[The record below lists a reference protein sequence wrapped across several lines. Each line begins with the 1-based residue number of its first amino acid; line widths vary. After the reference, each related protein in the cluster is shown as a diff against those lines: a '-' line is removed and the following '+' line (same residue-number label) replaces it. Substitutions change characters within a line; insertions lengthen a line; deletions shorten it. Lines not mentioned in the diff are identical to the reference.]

1 MTSQQNDSKRHSVH
15 TASAVSRAKHRL
27 GAPPLRARLT
37 MFAAACPMIAQALM
51 MVILLLHGQW
61 LFAAMIAPGIFACLV
76 SLLLTLPSPPG
87 PEKAP
92 DPQQATIDVG
102 ITGDADDRAADLRH
116 APSQPIESLLH
127 FARLPWR
134 AIVGRWL
141 EPLDLAVP
149 IGMTGSEPLMLDLN
163 RQGPHALVAGTT
175 GSGKSVLLQ
184 SWCLALASMNGPEHL
199 NFVFLDFKGGSAFRK
214 LERLPHTVGSVCDLD
229 LNHAVRA
236 LRALELELR
245 RREHLVA
252 AERVGSIGQLQSPPP
267 SLIVVIDE
275 FHALNNQLPDYVDRL
290 VRIASLGR
298 SLGMHVIACTQ
309 NPLGQVSADMK
320 ANMALNICLRVRDGL
335 QSIEL
340 LGDGRAASISP
351 SAPGC
356 AWRNDGESVE
366 PFRCA
371 FVSDIGA
378 MVEAARTAA
387 AFHGLVHASALFTA
401 PLPRIVEAD
410 MLPARSSDV
419 PSVPFALADD
429 GIGIDVAELAVNAG
443 NVGIIGSA
451 GRGKSTILALL
462 AHRSRDILGLCVRWT
477 RREGRAFVTS
487 TVRHHR
493 RVRFSSESPPPVSP
507 HLLWLVDDAD
517 TLFDP
522 FGTDPLC
529 ARLKDALGDHDVT
542 VVFAVETSKHI
553 RIPEHCGT
561 RIVFP
566 TGERTVDLM
575 DGIPAGLLSQCGPDD
590 IMTAGRAVL
599 LREGNALWIQ
609 CAMAKI

>member
-1 MTSQQNDSKRHSVH
+1 MKR
-15 TASAVSRAKHRL
+15 TILQK
-27 GAPPLRARLT
+27 
-37 MFAAACPMIAQALM
+37 AAAAALF
-51 MVILLLHGQW
+51 V
-61 LFAAMIAPGIFACLV
+61 
-76 SLLLTLPSPPG
+76 LLTAALL
-87 PEKAP
+87 A
-92 DPQQATIDVG
+92 
-102 ITGDADDRAADLRH
+102 AADFLLVDDIHSYSRVMLQELYADAGNIDTLFLGSSH
-116 APSQPIESLLH
+116 CYRSVDPAQVDAALGTHSFNAGSSQ
-127 FARLPWR
+127 
-134 AIVGRWL
+134 
-141 EPLDLAVP
+141 
-149 IGMTGSEPLMLDLN
+149 
-163 RQGPHALVAGTT
+163 
-175 GSGKSVLLQ
+175 
-184 SWCLALASMNGPEHL
+184 
-199 NFVFLDFKGGSAFRK
+199 
-214 LERLPHTVGSVCDLD
+214 
-229 LNHAVRA
+229 
-236 LRALELELR
+236 
-245 RREHLVA
+245 
-252 AERVGSIGQLQSPPP
+252 
-267 SLIVVIDE
+267 
-275 FHALNNQLPDYVDRL
+275 QLPDGSYYML
-290 VRIASLGR
+290 KEA
-298 SLGMHVIACTQ
+298 AAQ
-309 NPLGQVSADMK
+309 NPLKTVYLEMFYTGYNESAS
-320 ANMALNICLRVRDGL
+320 ANIPLACYLLADHMDWRSPNRYAYLSEMGGL
-335 QSIEL
+335 AAYADL
-340 LGDGRAASISP
+340 LLPARHGIASP
-351 SAPGC
+351 SSMPALWKAKLTDGYTPDSYGYVTYPDSGEAYRGRGFVYTTGIPQDGFATLLNVDADAPLSDFGWEYLNKITDFC
-356 AWRNDGESVE
+356 AENDI
-366 PFRCA
+366 R
-371 FVSDIGA
+371 
-378 MVEAARTAA
+378 
-387 AFHGLVHASALFTA
+387 LVLFTA